1 MRKLFKL
8 HIVYSTESAITNAHI
23 CIETLAVCYISKTK
37 YDNNKYIAPPMF
49 AVFLVILCSKCEFES
64 QKYLPIL

>member
-37 YDNNKYIAPPMF
+37 YDNNKYIAPPNQSWGYRI
-49 AVFLVILCSKCEFES
+49 VIADHFRSDHDHE
-64 QKYLPIL
+64 